1 MSNKNRE
8 KSQKRPYTQRA
19 RARRREEV
27 HQRITKA
34 AVDLHG
40 SVGPAQTT
48 ISDIA
53 KRAGV
58 RRATVYNHFSSDS
71 ELFEACSSL
80 WFSENPPPDP
90 TVWMTISDP
99 AERVKIAL
107 EAMYEYY
114 SNGKEM
120 LEKVLRD
127 TPQVPAL
134 QEILDQKWR
143 PLLEKMVET
152 LAHGWDN
159 SERDAELE
167 RRAILRVAL
176 NFFTWQTLAV
186 SGLSNTDAANLV
198 ATWVQIIGTSP
209 QEYSTGYRQE

>member
-1 MSNKNRE
+1 MSNKTTKNH
-8 KSQKRPYTQRA
+8 QKRPYTQRA

-27 HQRITKA
+27 HQRITQA
-34 AVDLHG
+34 ALDLHG

-58 RRATVYNHFSSDS
+58 RRATVYNHFSSDL
-71 ELFEACSSL
+71 ELFDACSSL

-90 TVWMTISDP
+90 TVWMAISDP
-99 AERVKIAL
+99 AKRVKIAL

-114 SNGKEM
+114 GSGKEM

-134 QEILDQKWR
+134 QEILHQKWR
-143 PLLEKMVET
+143 PLLEKMVEI
-152 LAHGWDN
+152 LVHGWDN
-159 SERDAELE
+159 SERDANLK
-167 RRAILRVAL
+167 RRATLRVAL

-186 SGLSNTDAANLV
+186 SGLSNREAAHLV
-198 ATWVQIIGTSP
+198 ATWIQSIGASP
-209 QEYSTGYRQE
+209 H